1 MWDGNW
7 GAEGVNMPDS
17 RVILKLERI
26 NKTFPG
32 VQALKDVSMEVRHGE
47 VHGLVGENGSGKST
61 LIRII
66 SGVDSPDSG
75 TITVNGNSYRG
86 LTVPQA
92 MREGIQVIYQDLSLF
107 PDLTVGENV
116 MFNWL
121 VERSGWIVNRKEYL
135 RRAEEELERLGVSI
149 DLRERVSN
157 LSMSQRQ
164 IVAIAR
170 ALALDARLLVFDEP
184 TTALTR
190 KEIDTLLQTIMELKG
205 RGISSIFVSHKLDE
219 VFRIADV
226 ITVIRDG
233 VKIGDFKS
241 QELDE
246 RKLSF
251 YMTGR
256 EIQYKQFTPPEKER
270 PCVLELHNLSRKPHF
285 TDISFCIREGEIV
298 GLIGPLGAG
307 RTELA
312 LSLFGLN
319 RPHSGKVIYQGKEVV
334 IESPAQAREMG
345 IVLLPEDRHVQGLF
359 LTKPIMENLI
369 SSILERLKRF
379 LAIDF
384 VKAQRESQRIF
395 AELHIKAPSLDTV
408 AEALSGGNQQRVVL
422 GKWLVTNP
430 KLFILDSPTV
440 GIDVGSK
447 AEIYEIIQNL
457 ARSGIA
463 VLLISDEVSEIY
475 YNCNRVVVM
484 RDGRVVSI
492 LDVQKTS
499 EEMLRDLVEGRI

>member
-1 MWDGNW
+1 M
-7 GAEGVNMPDS
+7 AEP
-17 RVILKLERI
+17 RVILKLEHI

-32 VQALKDVSMEVRHGE
+32 VQALKDVSMEVHQGGI
-47 VHGLVGENGSGKST
+47 HCLVGENGSGKST

-66 SGVDSPDSG
+66 SGADSPDSG
-75 TITVNGNSYRG
+75 TIAVNGNSYRS

-92 MREGIQVIYQDLSLF
+92 MKEGIQVIYQDLSLF

-121 VERSGWIVNRKEYL
+121 VERSGWMVNRKEYL
-135 RRAEEELERLGVSI
+135 RQAEEELKRLGVTI
-149 DLRERVSN
+149 DLDERVSN

-170 ALALDARLLVFDEP
+170 ALVLDARLLVFDEP
-184 TTALTR
+184 TTALTQ
-190 KEIDTLLQTIMELKG
+190 KEIDTLLETIMELKE
-205 RGISSIFVSHKLDE
+205 RGIASIFVSHKLDE
-219 VFRIADV
+219 VFRVADV
-226 ITVIRDG
+226 ITVLRDG
-233 VKIGDFKS
+233 VKIGDFKP

-256 EIQYKQFTPPEKER
+256 EIQYKQFTLQERER
-270 PCVLELHNLSRKPHF
+270 PCVLELRNLSREPHF
-285 TDISFCIREGEIV
+285 EDVSFCVREGEIV
-298 GLIGPLGAG
+298 GLIGPLGSG

-319 RPHSGKVIYQGKEVV
+319 RPHSGEILYQGKQVV

-345 IVLLPEDRHVQGLF
+345 IVLLPEDRHTQGLF
-359 LTKPIMENLI
+359 RTKPIMENLI
-369 SSILERLKRF
+369 SSILERLRRF

-384 VKAQRESQRIF
+384 LRAQEESQRVF
-395 AELHIKAPSLDTV
+395 EELHIKAPSLFTV

-422 GKWLVTNP
+422 GKWLATNP

-447 AEIYEIIQNL
+447 AEIYDIIQNL

-475 YNCNRVVVM
+475 HNCNRVVVM
-484 RDGRVVSI
+484 REGKVVKI
-492 LDVQKTS
+492 LDTRDTS
-499 EEMLRDLVEGRI
+499 ETALRDLVEGRAS